1 MYATLKLMTSASF
14 HIHLLYLLLGLPTLF
29 SCTGDEET
37 VEPEI
42 EIQEPAYLDGEMLE
56 GIPLARR
63 ISIDIRGEFL
73 DWDEVQ
79 ILESDPSQIE
89 RLMDEWLEEDAHKK
103 QLINI
108 FSSMLLTKV
117 DEFNV
122 TSADFYLEDD
132 LEYDF
137 VRSIGEESPRFMAHI
152 ATQDVP
158 WSQVVQADYTIAN
171 SILTQIWNLEPVDRA
186 STGTDDWVLSRYVDG
201 RPPLGVVSTNGIWWR
216 YYTTPNN
223 KSRAR
228 AAFLTRL
235 LVCDDILSRAVTS
248 PSSLQVDAQNIDD
261 FVQTEPS
268 CLACHQ
274 TLDPLAASL
283 YGFWQHDMH
292 DVVELSIYHPEREW
306 DGERDLQLEMG
317 WYGKT
322 LSAPAQLGE
331 SIASDERFYPC
342 ATTSLAERFWR
353 RPIAEIDE
361 GRIETIAHTV
371 EQQGGRY
378 SQLIRA
384 IVDSPEYKLKSATAE
399 LDPRAESGAKMMT
412 AHQLTHAVYKLTGF
426 EWKDGTLDLLD
437 NDEWGYRMLLGGID
451 GRSTTKWLGAPS
463 ATRQLTL
470 KRLAQSA
477 AEYVVQESIYQ
488 SGGIL
493 FDGQNPALV
502 SSLDPE
508 FRIIIGQWYWRLMG
522 RDIEEN
528 EFTILQNGFA
538 DVEENFGRTEAWQ
551 TILSITLR
559 NTQSWIY

>member
-1 MYATLKLMTSASF
+1 MYATLMHMATASVY
-14 HIHLLYLLLGLPTLF
+14 IYILLGLPTLF
-29 SCTGDEET
+29 ACTGDEEI

-63 ISIDIRGEFL
+63 ISMDVRGEFL
-73 DWDEVQ
+73 DWDEIQ
-79 ILESDPSQIE
+79 LLEADPTKIDQ
-89 RLMDEWLEEDAHKK
+89 LVTEWLQEDSHKE
-103 QLINI
+103 QLVNI

-122 TSADFYLEDD
+122 TGADFYLDD
-132 LEYDF
+132 DQEYDF
-137 VRSIGEESPRFMAHI
+137 ALSVGEESPRLMAHI
-152 ATQDVP
+152 ATQDVS
-158 WSQVVQADYTIAN
+158 WSQVVQADYTMAN
-171 SILTQIWNLEPVDRA
+171 SILTEIWALEPVEEA
-186 STGTDDWVLSRYVDG
+186 STGVDDWVISKYTDG

-235 LVCDDILSRAVTS
+235 LVCDDILSRAVAS

-261 FVQTEPS
+261 FVRTEPS
-268 CLACHQ
+268 CLSCHQ

-317 WYGKT
+317 WYGKP
-322 LSAPAQLGE
+322 LSAPAELGE

-342 ATTSLAERFWR
+342 ATTSLAELLWR
-353 RPIAEIDE
+353 RPIAEIDV
-361 GRIETIAHTV
+361 GRIETISHTV
-371 EQQGGRY
+371 QQQGGRY

-384 IVDSPEYKLKSATAE
+384 IIESPEYRLKSATAA
-399 LDPRAESGAKMMT
+399 LDPRAESGSKMMT
-412 AHQLTHAVYKLTGF
+412 AHQLSHAIHKLTGF

-451 GRSTTKWLGAPS
+451 GRSTTRWLGAPS

-477 AEYVVQESIYQ
+477 AEFAVQESIYQ
-488 SGGIL
+488 SGGML
-493 FDGQNPALV
+493 FDGQNPTFI
-502 SSLDPE
+502 SSQDSE
-508 FRIIIGQWYWRLMG
+508 FRIILEQWYWRLMG
-522 RDIEEN
+522 RSIEED
-528 EFTILQNGFA
+528 EFTVLQNGFA
-538 DVEENFGRTEAWQ
+538 EVEQNFGRTEAWQ
-551 TILSITLR
+551 TMLSITLR
-559 NTQSWIY
+559 NTQTWIY